1 MSFFFLE
8 VMHVIIIVIII
19 IQMITKEENKKK
31 LCFISYRVGKID
43 YITIEG
49 REKQSWAKRE
59 VKFGAGWKRVSQ
71 PDCCSGSYI
80 AC

>member
-43 YITIEG
+43 YITIVVED
-49 REKQSWAKRE
+49 KH
-59 VKFGAGWKRVSQ
+59 
-71 PDCCSGSYI
+71 DHCYY
-80 AC
+80 

>member
-8 VMHVIIIVIII
+8 VMHAIIIVIII

-43 YITIEG
+43 YITIVVED
-49 REKQSWAKRE
+49 KH
-59 VKFGAGWKRVSQ
+59 
-71 PDCCSGSYI
+71 DHCYY
-80 AC
+80 